1 MTGIVAGFAQRRPS
15 PRANPSPPDPPAES
29 GRVSRR
35 VVLQRGLAAGAFLTV
50 GGRLVGPGWSADAA
64 DSTPSPGAAGNDD
77 GEWPAYGRDPGGM
90 RHSPLTQITPQNVG
104 DLAVAWTY
112 NSGELASYEGTAF
125 GEGAAFE
132 ATPLMVDGALYL
144 STPSDRVIALDAGSG
159 AERWVFDPRLDLT
172 VDYAES
178 TSRGVSTWVDGDKT
192 EGDPGY
198 RRLYVGTLDGRLLAL
213 DADSGELSAGFGE
226 GGTIDLT
233 EGVDVLDAGE
243 YLVTSP
249 PAVIGDV
256 VVVGS
261 AIGDNRAVELERGI
275 VRALDARSGDLVW
288 SWDPIP
294 REPGDPGYDTWVGPV
309 AHRTG
314 AANAWAPISAD
325 PERDLVFVPTS
336 APSPDYY
343 GGERLGDNLYANCV
357 VALRAASGEMVW
369 AFQTVHHDIWDY
381 DVPMQPALITLE
393 RDGDSVPAVAVG
405 TKQGHIFVLHRE
417 TGEPLFPVEERP
429 VPPSDV
435 AGEETSPTQP
445 FPAQLPV
452 FGLRGLTPDD
462 AWGPTPDARER
473 AREVIAALRSEGPF
487 TPISLQGTIQTPS
500 NTGGFNWGGLSYD
513 PTRQILVG
521 AVNRYAAVMQL
532 TPRDDAEAG
541 EDTGERGGV
550 ETAAMLGTPYTLTR
564 NIFLDPDTGLPFSP
578 PPWGTLAAVDLHD
591 GTLAWEVPLGLVAD
605 PAEVPDAED
614 WGSPSLGGPTT
625 TAGGLV
631 FIGATRDGFFRAF
644 DVETG
649 ELLWQDQLPA
659 GGQATPMSYEFD
671 GRQYV
676 VIAAGGH
683 GKLGSPLGDA
693 VVAYTLASSA
703 EETAEEDI
711 G

>member
-1 MTGIVAGFAQRRPS
+1 MTGTVPGSGQRRSS
-15 PRANPSPPDPPAES
+15 PRASPPHPDTPAES

-35 VVLQRGLAAGAFLTV
+35 VVLRRGLAAGALLTA
-50 GGRLVGPGWSADAA
+50 GGRLVGPGWSAAAA
-64 DSTPSPGAAGNDD
+64 DSTASPGAAGDD

-90 RHSPLTQITPQNVG
+90 RHCPLTQITPQNVG

-112 NSGELASYEGTAF
+112 HTGELESYDDTAF
-125 GEGAAFE
+125 GESAAFE

-159 AERWVFDPRLDLT
+159 AERWVFDPRVDLN

-343 GGERLGDNLYANCV
+343 GGERLGENLYANCV

-405 TKQGHIFVLHRE
+405 TKQGHLFVLHRE
-417 TGEPLFPVEERP
+417 TGEALFPVEERP
-429 VPPSDV
+429 VPQSDV

-452 FGLRGLTPDD
+452 FGLRELTPDD
-462 AWGPTPDARER
+462 AWGPTPEERER

-487 TPISLQGTIQTPS
+487 TPISLQGTIETPS

-521 AVNRYAAVMQL
+521 AVNRFAAVMQL

-541 EDTGERGGV
+541 GDSGERGAV
-550 ETAAMLGTPYTLTR
+550 ETAQMLGTPYTLTR
-564 NIFLDPDTGLPFSP
+564 SLLLNPDTGMPFSP
-578 PPWGTLAAVDLHD
+578 PPWGTLAAVDLRG
-591 GTLAWEVPLGLVAD
+591 GTLAWETPLGLVAD
-605 PAEVPDAED
+605 PAEVPDAAD

-631 FIGATRDGFFRAF
+631 FIGATRDGMFRAF

-659 GGQATPMSYEFD
+659 GGQATPMSYEHE

-683 GKLGSPLGDA
+683 GKLGSQLGDA
-693 VVAYTLASSA
+693 VVAYTLPSSG
-703 EETAEEDI
+703 EQTAEEDI